1 MSEEFSRIAEIRQ
14 RLRMS
19 SAEVEIGIGD
29 DAAVL
34 SPTNAYQVVS
44 VDTAVQGVH
53 FRPEFASWPQIGYR
67 SMVAALSDL
76 AAMGARPRAALV
88 ALILPVEFED
98 GPLFELVDG
107 LAEAAR
113 EYGSPVVGGNLSAG
127 AELSITTTVIG
138 QSEDAILT
146 RSGATPHDRICVTGT
161 IGAAALGLRCLQAG
175 YNGPAAAPF
184 IERWR
189 RPTALILE
197 GQLLLNAASASIDI
211 SDGLVQD
218 LGHLCAAS
226 DVGAELHL
234 GDLPLY
240 AGATELA
247 RELHS
252 DALDLALSG
261 GEDYELIF
269 TFPSR
274 ADLPPV
280 GTCIGVVTAQ
290 RGSIALLDRQGRPV
304 TATHTGYK
312 HWR

>member
-1 MSEEFSRIAEIRQ
+1 M
-14 RLRMS
+14 
-19 SAEVEIGIGD
+19 
-29 DAAVL
+29 
-34 SPTNAYQVVS
+34 AYQVVS

-53 FRPEFASWPQIGYR
+53 FQPEFASWSQIGYR

-88 ALILPVEFED
+88 ALTMPAEFAD

-113 EYGSPVVGGNLSAG
+113 EYSSPVVGGNLSAG
-127 AELSITTTVIG
+127 TELSITTTVIG
-138 QSEDAILT
+138 QSEDDILT
-146 RSGATPHDRICVTGT
+146 RSGATPHDRIYVTGT
-161 IGAAALGLRCLQAG
+161 IGVAALGLRCLQAA
-175 YNGPAAAPF
+175 YDGPAAAPF
-184 IERWR
+184 IDRWR
-189 RPTALILE
+189 QPTALILE

-211 SDGLVQD
+211 SDGLLQD

-226 DVGAELHL
+226 DVGAEIHL

-240 AGATELA
+240 PGATELA
-247 RELHS
+247 RELHC
-252 DALDLALSG
+252 DAVDLALSG

-269 TFPSR
+269 TLPPK
-274 ADLPPV
+274 ADVPPV

-290 RGSIALLDRQGRPV
+290 PGSIALIDPQGQPI
-304 TATHTGYK
+304 TAAHTGYK